1 MRSSFKDYFYFSRS
15 EKKGIIGMSIL
26 IILLILFNFFVADF
40 FPQEEQDKSEIK
52 ELLTEISQLK
62 DSLDQL
68 EKEKD
73 FVERDYQT
81 EHRNH
86 FDSIAYFSFNPNNLT
101 IEKWMKLGLSKEQ
114 AEVIK
119 NYEAKGGEFRTKE
132 DVRKM
137 YSISEEHYL
146 RLAPFI
152 QLPDRFE
159 NKKLENNSYKNNT
172 AKKKKWK
179 RVVKDINLADS
190 AGLTEVYG
198 IGPYFAGKIVEHREK
213 LGGYLSKKQLLEIW
227 NFSDSMLLKLD
238 SSLIVSKVELRK
250 ININKASAEELKKHP
265 YIDWNIANSIVSI
278 REQHGSYQKLEDLKK
293 SVLINDSIF
302 IRLRSYLKVND

>member
-26 IILLILFNFFVADF
+26 ILLLILFNVFVADF

-62 DSLDQL
+62 DSIDQL
-68 EKEKD
+68 EKQRH
-73 FVERDYQT
+73 FVEK
-81 EHRNH
+81 RNKSTNTVNIDSVNY
-86 FDSIAYFSFNPNNLT
+86 FDFNPNNLA
-101 IEKWMKLGLSKEQ
+101 IDKWMKLGLSKEQ

-119 NYEAKGGEFRTKE
+119 NYETKGGEFRTKE

-137 YSISEEHYL
+137 YSVSEEHYL

-152 QLPDRFE
+152 QLPDKVE

-179 RVVKDINLADS
+179 RVVRDINLSDS
-190 AGLTEVYG
+190 AELTEVYG

-213 LGGYLSKKQLLEIW
+213 LGGYLSKSQLLEIW

-238 SSLIVSKVELRK
+238 SSLVISKIELRK
-250 ININKASAEELKKHP
+250 LNVNEVSAEELKNHP

-302 IRLRSYLKVND
+302 LKIKTYLTVE

>member
-101 IEKWMKLGLSKEQ
+101 IEKWMKLGLSKQQ

-132 DVRKM
+132 DVRKL
-137 YSISEEHYL
+137 YSVSEEHFQH
-146 RLAPFI
+146 LAPYI
-152 QLPDRFE
+152 ELPEKDEVQDF
-159 NKKLENNSYKNNT
+159 KNSYNNKSVQ
-172 AKKKKWK
+172 KKKKWK
-179 RVVKDINLADS
+179 RVVKDINFADS
-190 AGLTEVYG
+190 AELTEVYG

-213 LGGYLSKKQLLEIW
+213 LGGYLSKSQLLEIW

-238 SSLIVSKVELRK
+238 SSLVISKIELRK
-250 ININKASAEELKKHP
+250 LNVNEVSAEELKNHP

-302 IRLRSYLKVND
+302 LKIKTYLTVE

>member
-15 EKKGIIGMSIL
+15 ERKGIIGMSIL

-40 FPQEEQDKSEIK
+40 FPQEEKDKSGIK

-137 YSISEEHYL
+137 YSVSEEHYL

-152 QLPDRFE
+152 QLPDRVE
-159 NKKLENNSYKNNT
+159 NKKLEDNFYKNNT

-238 SSLIVSKVELRK
+238 SSLVISKIELRK
-250 ININKASAEELKKHP
+250 LNVNEVSADELKNHP

-278 REQHGSYQKLEDLKK
+278 RDQHGAYQKLEDIKK

-302 IRLRSYLKVND
+302 LKIKTYLTVE

>member
-26 IILLILFNFFVADF
+26 IILLILFNVFVADF

-68 EKEKD
+68 EKEND

-137 YSISEEHYL
+137 YSISEEHFQH
-146 RLAPFI
+146 LAPYI
-152 QLPDRFE
+152 QLPE
-159 NKKLENNSYKNNT
+159 KNETPDFKNDYNQKSVQ
-172 AKKKKWK
+172 KKKKWK
-179 RVVKDINLADS
+179 RVVRDINLSDS
-190 AGLTEVYG
+190 AELTEVYG
-198 IGPYFAGKIVEHREK
+198 IGSYFAGKIVEHREK
-213 LGGYLSKKQLLEIW
+213 LGGYLSKNQLLEIW

-265 YIDWNIANSIVSI
+265 YIDWNIANSIVNI
-278 REQHGSYQKLEDLKK
+278 REQHGTYQKLEDVKK

-302 IRLRSYLKVND
+302 LKIKTYLTVE